1 MNGKI
6 NKQKKVMI
14 LTLKLLKITLMQYQE
29 IQVIPFFILKEQ
41 GLRKIMEISKGR
53 LRTLIILLK
62 LIKILKLFFI
72 GQIQNT
78 NMEISKGRS

>member
-1 MNGKI
+1 
-6 NKQKKVMI
+6 MI
-14 LTLKLLKITLMQYQE
+14 LTLKLLKITLTQYQE

-41 GLRKIMEISKGR
+41 GLRKIMGISKGR
-53 LRTLIILLK
+53 LRTIIILLK

-78 NMEISKGRS
+78 NLEISKGQL